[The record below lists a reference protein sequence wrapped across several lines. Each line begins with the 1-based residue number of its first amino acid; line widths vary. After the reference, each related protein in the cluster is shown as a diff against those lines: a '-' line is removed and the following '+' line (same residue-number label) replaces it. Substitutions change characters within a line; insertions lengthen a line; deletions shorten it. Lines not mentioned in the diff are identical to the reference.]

1 MGPRPP
7 RSTKAGAETPATR
20 NGFAATWSGDDN
32 AQRRP
37 GPRPR
42 RHPPG
47 PGCVRCGCS
56 TLNEGRGRDPGD
68 TGGTTV
74 TDRQAVPLNEGR
86 GRDPGDTPLPSVAPG
101 PLAALNEGRG
111 RDPGDTRNHVEFTAT
126 DEVAQRRP
134 GPRPRRHGSSR
145 PQNRLGRDRSTKAG
159 AETPATLPPLPT
171 KSWVRFAAQRRPGP
185 RPRRHGDGRPSRWDQ
200 GRRSTKAGA
209 ETPAT
214 PPSSHPR
221 SRRSTPLNEGR
232 GRDPGDTTNRGSAP
246 RRFSHAQRRPGPRPR
261 RHTRGPWLR

>member
-68 TGGTTV
+68 TGGTT
-74 TDRQAVPLNEGR
+74 RQTGGAAQRRPGPRPRRHSLTVCRTRSTCSAQRRPGPRPRRHARTPAPTPPGSYAQRRPGPRPRRHEKSRRVHGDGRGRSTKAGAETPATRFIPPSESTGSRSLNEGR
-86 GRDPGDTPLPSVAPG
+86 GRDPGDTPPAADEVLG
-101 PLAALNEGRG
+101 PL
-111 RDPGDTRNHVEFTAT
+111 
-126 DEVAQRRP
+126 
-134 GPRPRRHGSSR
+134 
-145 PQNRLGRDRSTKAG
+145 
-159 AETPATLPPLPT
+159 
-171 KSWVRFAAQRRPGP
+171 
-185 RPRRHGDGRPSRWDQ
+185 
-200 GRRSTKAGA
+200 RRSTKAGA

-214 PPSSHPR
+214 R
-221 SRRSTPLNEGR
+221 
-232 GRDPGDTTNRGSAP
+232 
-246 RRFSHAQRRPGPRPR
+246 
-261 RHTRGPWLR
+261 